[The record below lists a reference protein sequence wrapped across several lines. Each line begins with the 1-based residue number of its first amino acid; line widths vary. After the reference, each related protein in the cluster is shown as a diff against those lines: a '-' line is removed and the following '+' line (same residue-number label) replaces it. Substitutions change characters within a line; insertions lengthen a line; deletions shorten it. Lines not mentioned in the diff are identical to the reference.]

1 MTVYRADPSETET
14 IDIELTKKA
23 GKNLGLGF
31 FTSNPR
37 GILVTDIVSHLTL
50 FLPQIFISLSF
61 RFLEASPTLMD
72 ASKKVIL

>member
-37 GILVTDIVSHLTL
+37 GILVTDIVSIPTV
-50 FLPQIFISLSF
+50 FQPRFISLSF